1 MTLRPWPLLFL
12 CALVVA
18 GCSNDASTGT
28 TDKSDTTPPAVAIT
42 SPAAGTVSGTVA
54 VGVTASDA
62 SGIAGVQWKIN
73 GALLPTVDASAPF
86 EYTWDTAL
94 NGPGTYVWTAVAR
107 DKAGLGAESAPVTY
121 TVSP

>member
-1 MTLRPWPLLFL
+1 MTLRPWPALLL
-12 CALVVA
+12 AAIAIA
-18 GCSNDASTGT
+18 GCSNDAPAART
-28 TDKSDTTPPAVAIT
+28 DTTAPAVTIT
-42 SPAAGTVSGTVA
+42 SPGAGAVSGTVII
-54 VGVTASDA
+54 GVTASDA